1 MCAPQANGGGGTVVG
16 CGTRHDN
23 THTHRRWPPSI
34 YIRRTANT
42 RTNQPKIVIDII
54 HFRLY
59 RVVQCSYIMHKI
71 YRYKY
76 ILYAIVAVVHNVH
89 LCIDI
94 FFVHMTYDFVVV
106 RGCSVHRTHI
116 PARVC
121 LPAKH
126 MKMNYVHTHNV
137 GRKTYTQ
144 IQPCVVVSFIFVV
157 FLVFLMC
164 LFGCYKISGMAD
176 FRLCLCVWQYV
187 LTWLTLDDN
196 IFVRIWMTFGCD
208 VAGGRELP
216 TTPMPNWVRRSS

>member
-1 MCAPQANGGGGTVVG
+1 MCAPQANVGGGGTVVG

-126 MKMNYVHTHNV
+126 MKMNYVHTTHIMLAAKHTHKFNHV
-137 GRKTYTQ
+137 SLFLLFLLFFLCSS
-144 IQPCVVVSFIFVV
+144 CVSLVVIKLVEWQIFVSASV
-157 FLVFLMC
+157 YGNM
-164 LFGCYKISGMAD
+164 S
-176 FRLCLCVWQYV
+176 
-187 LTWLTLDDN
+187 
-196 IFVRIWMTFGCD
+196 
-208 VAGGRELP
+208 
-216 TTPMPNWVRRSS
+216 

>member
-116 PARVC
+116 PARFC

-144 IQPCVVVSFIFVV
+144 ISTMSRCFFYFCCFSCVPHVS
-157 FLVFLMC
+157 L
-164 LFGCYKISGMAD
+164 
-176 FRLCLCVWQYV
+176 
-187 LTWLTLDDN
+187 WLL
-196 IFVRIWMTFGCD
+196 
-208 VAGGRELP
+208 
-216 TTPMPNWVRRSS
+216 